1 MPDLAEVHAELA
13 AMRRLFTILDRLDPA
28 AQARVLA
35 YLADRYAARPTAEE
49 TTDAAA

>member
-35 YLADRYAARPTAEE
+35 YLADRYAARPDTAKEA
-49 TTDAAA
+49 TDAA